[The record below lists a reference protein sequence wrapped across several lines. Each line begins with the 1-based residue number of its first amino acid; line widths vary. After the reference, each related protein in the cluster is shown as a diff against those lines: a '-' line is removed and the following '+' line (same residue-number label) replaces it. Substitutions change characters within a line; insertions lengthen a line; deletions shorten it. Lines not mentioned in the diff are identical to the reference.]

1 MKRREVTKY
10 VFLFLYSLRLQG
22 VYSFTKCTKELFK
35 VYGAWYLSCIGL
47 MLYLVI
53 SYITAAASDKAYQL
67 LARGRLFCRGTPASS
82 TTKTGLKY
90 C

>member
-10 VFLFLYSLRLQG
+10 VSLFLYSLRLQG

-53 SYITAAASDKAYQL
+53 SCITCIMQCALSYVDYIINS
-67 LARGRLFCRGTPASS
+67 LAMLSM
-82 TTKTGLKY
+82 LV
-90 C
+90 